1 TWSLSF
7 SLRRLSGDGHVI
19 TVSSKSGVSISIALI
34 SNGIIDLRLRGE
46 NGSDEHVS
54 ADTPLA
60 INTWNNI

>member
-1 TWSLSF
+1 M
-7 SLRRLSGDGHVI
+7 I

-54 ADTPLA
+54 RDNPLA
-60 INTWNNI
+60 INTWNDIV